1 VSASVV
7 ILGKLLVERLD
18 ANVSTFANVRST
30 CSFLTGSRVRT
41 ATIDSMAQSW
51 KILIWDKINAR
62 YKGTNA
68 DLEDEEDEDDDAAFA
83 GKHLHRIP
91 RSSFRTKFRMP
102 RFIGQAPGVY
112 HQAVRE

>member
-1 VSASVV
+1 MV

-41 ATIDSMAQSW
+41 ASIDSMAQSR

-68 DLEDEEDEDDDAAFA
+68 DLEDEDDEDDEDDDAAFA